1 VLASTKRFDF
11 LPLDDDMAKITDKL
25 SGCRPETYATKLT
38 YDDKVELLAFL
49 IDSVHDLDEFRQFL
63 NQRLEE
69 KSSYNKQKMDIYV
82 EIK

>member
-1 VLASTKRFDF
+1 
-11 LPLDDDMAKITDKL
+11 MAKITDKL